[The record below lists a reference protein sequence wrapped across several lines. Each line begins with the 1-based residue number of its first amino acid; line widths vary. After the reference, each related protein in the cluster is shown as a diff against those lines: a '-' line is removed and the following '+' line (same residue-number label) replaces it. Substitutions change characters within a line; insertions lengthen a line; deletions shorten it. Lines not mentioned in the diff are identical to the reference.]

1 MTKVYFSNSYGI
13 LREIG
18 NFDETEDE
26 QVAFDC
32 INAFVESKNYK
43 SYYSRVWERNGKTIV
58 DVGSHTEHFEID
70 WRTDD
75 LRTYSIFKEIEKTSG
90 KNDKVAIIN
99 QHKEDETF
107 KRYLK
112 FLYDETIVTGL
123 RTKKINKKV
132 DIKIENKPESVI
144 EVLDYLEEHNT
155 GSDKDIAFVQSY
167 INSLVFQGGMT
178 EKERHNIY
186 VKFLKELFTK
196 TYKCGITASSVNK
209 AISSLIHEFK
219 VQLAHNYEKYVD
231 KIKGKFYITQKLDG
245 HRTICVIDKPND
257 SVKFLTRKGHRI
269 YGLNEIENDIR
280 RTFMKTLKHDAVV
293 VLDGEITVSKKCIP
307 KDVFSETSKI
317 IRKDGDKVGLQ
328 FNVFD
333 MLLYEDF
340 VSGKSKHKYETRRE
354 TLDGLFDVFIFGL
367 RTDEP
372 LKNLVKVPVLYSGT
386 DKDEIAKWSD
396 WATQQGHE
404 GIMLNTAD
412 GFYETKRNSGLLK
425 VKKFYSSDCL
435 VLSVFEGTGRYE
447 KSMGGVLIEYRG
459 ETVSVGSGF
468 TDEQREY
475 FWENKDDIIGKVIE
489 VQYFS
494 ESTNQK
500 DDKISLRFPTFKGL
514 VFKNMRPDKTK
525 DDVNYE

>member
-18 NFDETEDE
+18 SFDETEDE

-43 SYYSRVWERNGKTIV
+43 SYYSRVWKQNGKTIV

-70 WRTDD
+70 WRADD

-123 RTKKINKKV
+123 STKKINKKV

-167 INSLVFQGGMT
+167 INSLVSQGGMT

-219 VQLAHNYEKYVD
+219 VQLAHPYEKYAD

-280 RTFMKTLKHDAVV
+280 RTFMKTLKRDAVV
-293 VLDGEITVSKKCIP
+293 VLDGEITVSKKCLP
-307 KDVFSETSKI
+307 KDIFSETSKI

-328 FNVFD
+328 FNIFD
-333 MLLYEDF
+333 MLLHEDF
-340 VSGKSKHKYETRRE
+340 LAGKSKQEYSARRE
-354 TLDGLFDVFIFGL
+354 ALDSLMFIYL
-367 RTDEP
+367 LNTEP
-372 LKNLVKVPVLYSGT
+372 LVKYIVHVPVLYQGT

-425 VKKFYSSDCL
+425 VKKFHNADVLC
-435 VLSVFEGTGRYE
+435 LSVFEGTGKYYGTL
-447 KSMGGVLIEYRG
+447 GGITIDYKGTSVG
-459 ETVSVGSGF
+459 VGSGF
-468 TDEQREY
+468 TDEERDYYWKNQDE
-475 FWENKDDIIGKVIE
+475 IIGKIID
-489 VQYFS
+489 VQFF
-494 ESTNQK
+494 EETTN
-500 DDKISLRFPTFKGL
+500 DKNDGISLRFPTIKS
-514 VFKNMRPDKTK
+514 VRTDKTIE
-525 DDVNYE
+525 DINID

>member
-18 NFDETEDE
+18 SFDETEDK

-75 LRTYSIFKEIEKTSG
+75 LRTYSIFKEIERTSG
-90 KNDKVAIIN
+90 KNDKIAIIK
-99 QHKEDETF
+99 QYKEDETF

-123 RTKKINKKV
+123 STKKINKKV
-132 DIKIENKPESVI
+132 DIKIENKPKSVI

-178 EKERHNIY
+178 ETERHNIY

-209 AISSLIHEFK
+209 AIPSLIHEFK

-280 RTFMKTLKHDAVV
+280 RTFMRTLKQDAVV
-293 VLDGEITVSKKCIP
+293 VLDGEITVSKKCLP
-307 KDVFSETSKI
+307 KDIFSETSKI

-328 FNVFD
+328 FNIFD
-333 MLLYEDF
+333 MLLHEDF
-340 VSGKSKHKYETRRE
+340 LAGKSKQEYSVRRE
-354 TLDGLFDVFIFGL
+354 GLDSLMFIYL
-367 RTDEP
+367 LNTEP
-372 LKNLVKVPVLYSGT
+372 LVKYLVNVPVLYQGT
-386 DKDEIAKWSD
+386 DKAEIAKWSD

-425 VKKFYSSDCL
+425 VKKFHSCDGIVKGVY
-435 VLSVFEGTGRYE
+435 EGTGKYIGMLGGINITFE
-447 KSMGGVLIEYRG
+447 KQVVNI
-459 ETVSVGSGF
+459 GSGF
-468 TDEQREY
+468 SDDERRIYWDNPEL
-475 FWENKDDIIGKVIE
+475 IIGKVCE
-489 VQYFS
+489 YQYF
-494 ESTNQK
+494 EKTENQNGGT
-500 DDKISLRFPTFKGL
+500 DLRFATWKR
-514 VFKNMRPDKTK
+514 NIREDKTEE
-525 DDVNYE
+525 DVNYE

>member
-18 NFDETEDE
+18 SFDKTEKE
-26 QVAFDC
+26 EVAYDC
-32 INAFVESKNYK
+32 IYDFLKEKNYK
-43 SYYSRVWERNGKTIV
+43 SYYCRTWERNGKMIV

-75 LRTYSIFKEIEKTSG
+75 LRVYNIFKEIEKTSG
-90 KNDKVAIIN
+90 KNDKISIIK
-99 QHKEDETF
+99 QHKDDETF
-107 KRYLK
+107 KKYLK

-123 RTKKINKKV
+123 STKKINKKV
-132 DIKIENKPESVI
+132 DIKIENKPKSVI

-167 INSLVFQGGMT
+167 INSLVYQDGMEET
-178 EKERHNIY
+178 ERHNIY

-209 AISSLIHEFK
+209 AIKNLINEFK
-219 VQLAHNYEKYVD
+219 VQLAHPYEKYVD

-245 HRTICVIDKPND
+245 HRTICLIDKPND
-257 SVKFLTRKGHRI
+257 SVKFLTRKGHKI

-280 RTFMKTLKHDAVV
+280 RTFMKTLKQDAVV
-293 VLDGEITVSKKCIP
+293 VLDGEITVSKKCLP
-307 KDVFSETSKI
+307 KDIFSETSKI

-328 FNVFD
+328 FNIFD
-333 MLLYEDF
+333 MLLHEDF
-340 VSGKSKHKYETRRE
+340 LTGKSKQEYSVRRE
-354 TLDGLFDVFIFGL
+354 ALDSLMFIYL
-367 RTDEP
+367 LNTEP
-372 LKNLVKVPVLYSGT
+372 LVKHLVHVPVLYQGT

-425 VKKFYSSDCL
+425 VKKFHNAD
-435 VLSVFEGTGRYE
+435 VLCTGVFEGTGKYAGTL
-447 KSMGGVLIEYRG
+447 GGITIDYKGTSVG
-459 ETVSVGSGF
+459 VGSGF
-468 TDEQREY
+468 TDEERDYYWKNQDE
-475 FWENKDDIIGKVIE
+475 IIGKIID
-489 VQYFS
+489 VQFF
-494 ESTNQK
+494 EETTN
-500 DDKISLRFPTFKGL
+500 DKNDGISLRFPTIKS
-514 VFKNMRPDKTK
+514 VRTDKTIE
-525 DDVNYE
+525 DINID